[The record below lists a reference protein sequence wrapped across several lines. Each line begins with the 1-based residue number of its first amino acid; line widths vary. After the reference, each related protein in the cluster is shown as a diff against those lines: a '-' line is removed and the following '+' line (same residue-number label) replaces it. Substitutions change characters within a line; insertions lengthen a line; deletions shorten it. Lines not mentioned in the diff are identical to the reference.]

1 MALRRLLALSLG
13 QTLPKQYGEQDRAE
27 EIDTLEA
34 DCRKAKEKQNP
45 SEFKRIWSRAH
56 TLLDEGDWDPVDRL
70 RLLALYAEARR
81 AED

>member
-1 MALRRLLALSLG
+1 MRRLLALSLG
-13 QTLPKQYGEQDRAE
+13 QTLSKQYGEQDRAE

-34 DCRKAKEKQNP
+34 DCRKALEDQSP
-45 SEFKRIWSRAH
+45 SDLKRIWNRANK
-56 TLLDEGDWDPVDRL
+56 LLDEGEWDPVDRL